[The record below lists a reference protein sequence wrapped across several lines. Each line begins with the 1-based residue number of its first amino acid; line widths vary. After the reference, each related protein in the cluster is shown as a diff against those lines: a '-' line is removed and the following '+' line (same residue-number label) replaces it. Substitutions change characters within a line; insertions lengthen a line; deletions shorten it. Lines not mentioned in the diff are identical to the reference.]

1 MSEKVSLFCIF
12 CVYFYLR
19 LKFLP
24 FFGPHIGSIKHLKTF
39 LATKHL
45 NVTICKIHTST
56 CSAKINLE
64 MYKDYGTCTVV
75 WLHIIMGLVQIT
87 CISWNFV
94 KLMQAENHLFL
105 SNTCMFYAR

>member
-1 MSEKVSLFCIF
+1 M
-12 CVYFYLR
+12 YFLC
-19 LKFLP
+19 LFLP
-24 FFGPHIGSIKHLKTF
+24 PVEVFTFFGPHIGSIKHLKTF

-45 NVTICKIHTST
+45 NVTICKNVEQT
-56 CSAKINLE
+56 INLE